1 MIAFVFPGQGSQS
14 VGMGRDLSERFAV
27 CRTTFDEADEA
38 LDAPIS
44 RLCFEGPEAELQLTV
59 NAQPAILAV
68 SVAALR
74 AAAAEGIRP
83 DIVAGHSL
91 GEYSALVAAGALS
104 FGDALRLVRK
114 RGAYMQEAT
123 PLGVGAMA
131 AIMGL
136 DAITVQEICRSV
148 ATRDEIVSAA
158 NLNAPGQTVIS
169 GHAGAVD
176 RAVALAQE
184 KGARRAMRLQ
194 VSAPFHCALMQ
205 PAADRLAADLAA
217 TRFSDLRVPL
227 VANTT
232 AQPTRSGSQAREAL
246 VAQVT
251 APVLWEQ
258 SVRTMA
264 ELGVRKAIEV
274 GPGKVLMGLM
284 KRIEANI
291 ALAAAGDSGSVAA
304 LKEFVS

>member
-232 AQPTRSGSQAREAL
+232 AQPTRSGCQAREAL